1 LDERMINELGVSANE
16 IEEVVAREWL
26 EMRRREEL

>member
-1 LDERMINELGVSANE
+1 MINELGVSANE